1 MNALLFL
8 IPLALGLGGLGLI
21 LFLWSLSAGQYDDLQ
36 GSAERIL
43 YEPEHPLPDPKQRR

>member
-8 IPLALGLGGLGLI
+8 IPLALGLGGLGLG
-21 LFLWSLSAGQYDDLQ
+21 LFLWSLGAGQYDDLK

-43 YEPEHPLPDPKQRR
+43 YEPDRPLPDPERRR